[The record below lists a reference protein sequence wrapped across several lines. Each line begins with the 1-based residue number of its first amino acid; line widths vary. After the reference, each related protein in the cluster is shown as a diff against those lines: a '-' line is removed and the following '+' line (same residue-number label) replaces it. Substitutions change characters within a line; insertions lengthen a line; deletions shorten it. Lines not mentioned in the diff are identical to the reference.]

1 MIDGPP
7 LAGPRGVELD
17 PVLVRARAGDRRAL
31 EDLLARHA
39 DTVQRFGFKLCRDEE
54 DARDV
59 AQDTLLLVSTRLPD
73 FEGRSSFT
81 SWLFALARSACARKR
96 RGLKNR
102 PAVSMDSEEGA
113 WSDAE
118 DPRRGPEEEASM
130 QQLVT
135 IAASALQSLPEAQRD
150 ALLLRDLEGL
160 TAPEAAEV
168 LGIGVDAL
176 KSRLHRAREALR
188 EAVLSDAS

>member
-1 MIDGPP
+1 
-7 LAGPRGVELD
+7 
-17 PVLVRARAGDRRAL
+17 
-31 EDLLARHA
+31 
-39 DTVQRFGFKLCRDEE
+39 
-54 DARDV
+54 
-59 AQDTLLLVSTRLPD
+59 
-73 FEGRSSFT
+73 
-81 SWLFALARSACARKR
+81 
-96 RGLKNR
+96 
-102 PAVSMDSEEGA
+102 MDSEEGA
-113 WSDAE
+113 WSHAE
-118 DPRRGPEEEASM
+118 DPGRGPEEEASM

-188 EAVLSDAS
+188 EAVLSDAY

>member
-1 MIDGPP
+1 M
-7 LAGPRGVELD
+7 ELD
-17 PVLVRARAGDRRAL
+17 PILSRARSGDRRAL

-39 DTVQRFGFKLCRDEE
+39 DTVQKFGFKLCRDEE

-59 AQDTLLLVSTRLPD
+59 AQDTLLLVSTHLPD

-102 PAVSMDSEEGA
+102 PAVSIDAADGA
-113 WSDAE
+113 AWTEAE
-118 DPRRGPEEEASM
+118 APGRDPEEEVSM

-135 IAASALQSLPEAQRD
+135 IAASALQSLPEAQRE

-160 TAPEAAEV
+160 TAPEAAAA

-176 KSRLHRAREALR
+176 KSRLHRAREALKD
-188 EAVLSDAS
+188 AVLSHAP